1 MTIQKSKLPDPT
13 QLRRE
18 VDILLHVDH
27 PHIIKL
33 YDVYEDEI
41 NIYLVS
47 ELCSGGELYD
57 RVVEKT
63 QSKEGHFTEFTAAR
77 IIKNILSAIQYCHDE
92 KHIVHRDLKPE
103 NFLLTDKTDDA
114 QVKVIDFGLS
124 RYSNT
129 ANSRMHSE
137 VGTIYYVAPEVL
149 FGDYTAKAD
158 IWSIGVVTYVLLCG
172 FPPFN
177 AGSESLTYNVLTE
190 GANVKFPSPAWDRI
204 TPSAI
209 NFIKR
214 LLDKDPER
222 RPSAKQALEDEWLSS
237 EHVHPSSKK
246 KWHGTFLHKDS
257 PEALAVPTEHNVI
270 HVEKTKQDTFHRM
283 LHAVFR

>member
-1 MTIQKSKLPDPT
+1 L
-13 QLRRE
+13 
-18 VDILLHVDH
+18 
-27 PHIIKL
+27 
-33 YDVYEDEI
+33 VY
-41 NIYLVS
+41 IYL
-47 ELCSGGELYD
+47 
-57 RVVEKT
+57 T
-63 QSKEGHFTEFTAAR
+63 P
-77 IIKNILSAIQYCHDE
+77 IIFIQ
-92 KHIVHRDLKPE
+92 
-103 NFLLTDKTDDA
+103 
-114 QVKVIDFGLS
+114 
-124 RYSNT
+124 
-129 ANSRMHSE
+129 
-137 VGTIYYVAPEVL
+137 
-149 FGDYTAKAD
+149 DYTAKAD

-283 LHAVFR
+283 LHAVFRKKK

>member
-1 MTIQKSKLPDPT
+1 MSF
-13 QLRRE
+13 
-18 VDILLHVDH
+18 ILFYSILYVYLT
-27 PHIIKL
+27 PIIF
-33 YDVYEDEI
+33 V
-41 NIYLVS
+41 
-47 ELCSGGELYD
+47 
-57 RVVEKT
+57 
-63 QSKEGHFTEFTAAR
+63 Q
-77 IIKNILSAIQYCHDE
+77 
-92 KHIVHRDLKPE
+92 
-103 NFLLTDKTDDA
+103 
-114 QVKVIDFGLS
+114 
-124 RYSNT
+124 
-129 ANSRMHSE
+129 
-137 VGTIYYVAPEVL
+137 
-149 FGDYTAKAD
+149 DYTAKAD

-283 LHAVFR
+283 LHAVFRKKK